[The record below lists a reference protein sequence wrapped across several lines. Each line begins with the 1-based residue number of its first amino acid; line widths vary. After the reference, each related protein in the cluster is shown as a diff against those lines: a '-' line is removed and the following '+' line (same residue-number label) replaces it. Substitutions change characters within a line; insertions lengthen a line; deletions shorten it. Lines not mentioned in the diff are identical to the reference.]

1 MAKFCGKCGAKL
13 DEATGLCPN
22 CDADKLNERAEKP
35 ESVETPKPK
44 QDMVPESEKPL
55 SKKEA
60 KKKRKAD
67 KKVAKKSKK
76 KEKWAKLTAGQK
88 MRRIIFKLLLWLI
101 ILIFFSVGA
110 IGGLLHLG
118 VIEIPMVTAYRED
131 KLLEFINTKN
141 IIVEESTIEMTSDTE
156 GTATIIVQI
165 PNYELLFKEAALT
178 KNPEQYLFKSLAMK
192 QYEIQEIEA
201 IASVTVENG
210 STIIH
215 SDDVVQQL
223 LDESLV
229 NAINALSEV
238 E

>member
-1 MAKFCGKCGAKL
+1 MAKFCGKCGSKL
-13 DEATGLCPN
+13 DDTTGLCPN
-22 CDADKLNERAEKP
+22 CDTDKLKEQSDKSEPVDVAK
-35 ESVETPKPK
+35 STQETAPT
-44 QDMVPESEKPL
+44 SEKPL

-67 KKVAKKSKK
+67 KKAEK
-76 KEKWAKLTAGQK
+76 KEKWASMTFRQK
-88 MRRIIFKLLLWLI
+88 VRIIILRFLLWLI
-101 ILIFFSVGA
+101 ILISFSIGI
-110 IGGLLHLG
+110 IGGLSYLDI
-118 VIEIPMVTAYRED
+118 IEIPVVTAYRED

-141 IIVEESTIEMTSDTE
+141 IAIEESTIEMTSDTE
-156 GTATIIVQI
+156 GTAIIIIKI

-178 KNPEQYLFKSLAMK
+178 KNPEQYLFKSLALK
-192 QYEIQEIEA
+192 KYEVQEIEA
-201 IASVTVENG
+201 SAYVTVENG